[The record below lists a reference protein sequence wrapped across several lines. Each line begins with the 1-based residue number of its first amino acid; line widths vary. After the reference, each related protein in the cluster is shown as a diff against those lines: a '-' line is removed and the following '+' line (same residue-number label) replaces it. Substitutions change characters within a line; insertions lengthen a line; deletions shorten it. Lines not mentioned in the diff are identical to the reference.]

1 VAGGGGANSLL
12 WFRLEMGDDG
22 RKHYR
27 KKKQTQRARLD
38 SMGRKHDTTQWSR
51 PVERGVTEEGERD
64 EMTPVGL
71 T

>member
-12 WFRLEMGDDG
+12 WFRFEMGDDR

-38 SMGRKHDTTQWSR
+38 SMGRKHDTAQWRR
-51 PVERGVTEEGERD
+51 PVERGVTEEGKGMR
-64 EMTPVGL
+64 
-71 T
+71 